1 MEAVVVDAGSKL
13 LKAGIAAPDQDP
25 ALVSNQISR
34 PLSIFLNLARFL
46 RTVLA
51 FFACQVM
58 PSKMKWEVEDNQ
70 LADGAVVEEVVQP
83 VVRGFVKDWDAME
96 DLLNYVLYRNIG
108 WEIGDEGQIL
118 FTEPLFTPK
127 VMGLVLN
134 LTLFK
139 CCV

>member
-1 MEAVVVDAGSKL
+1 
-13 LKAGIAAPDQDP
+13 
-25 ALVSNQISR
+25 
-34 PLSIFLNLARFL
+34 
-46 RTVLA
+46 
-51 FFACQVM
+51 M
-58 PSKMKWEVEDNQ
+58 PSKMKLEVEDQQ

-127 VMGLVLN
+127 VMDLPARNPACQMLCVAGLLMGAARVAN
-134 LTLFK
+134 CAPNCFRTSK
-139 CCV
+139 CGSECAELLMD

>member
-1 MEAVVVDAGSKL
+1 
-13 LKAGIAAPDQDP
+13 
-25 ALVSNQISR
+25 
-34 PLSIFLNLARFL
+34 
-46 RTVLA
+46 
-51 FFACQVM
+51 M
-58 PSKMKWEVEDNQ
+58 PSKMKLEVEDQQ

-127 VMGLVLN
+127 VMDLPSKIHLAQMLCVAGLLMGAAWVDN
-134 LTLFK
+134 RVPTLFYNK
-139 CCV
+139 